1 MNLLRTKRHF
11 WMTLV
16 VTLAFFPS
24 PYALADAQSDFFRAI
39 DKDSLSLAAKAIKS
53 GANPDQPNAQGYTP
67 LMIAA
72 QTDNLRLTQYLL
84 ELKANPNIRNQFGET
99 AVMLASYYG
108 RTEMVKQLH
117 QQGAKID
124 PSGWNPLIYA
134 ATNGFLHIIEYLL
147 DEKVDINAI
156 SPNGTTALMMAVRS
170 NHFDA
175 VELLL
180 KRGAN
185 VTISNENGENA
196 LYWAEKA
203 GYINVVGLLKKYG
216 AFQSIND
223 DR

>member
-1 MNLLRTKRHF
+1 MSSLRAKRYF
-11 WMTLV
+11 WIISV
-16 VTLAFFPS
+16 VTIVFFPS
-24 PYALADAQSDFFRAI
+24 PHTLADAQSDFFHAI
-39 DKDSLSLAAKAIKS
+39 DKDSLSLATKAIKN

-84 ELKANPNIRNQFGET
+84 ELKANPDIRNPFGET

-117 QQGAKID
+117 LQGAKID
-124 PSGWNPLIYA
+124 HAGWNPLIYA
-134 ATNGFLHIIEYLL
+134 ATNGFLNIIEYLL
-147 DEKVDINAI
+147 DEKVDINAT

-175 VELLL
+175 AKLLL

-185 VTISNENGENA
+185 VNIRNENGENA

-203 GYINVVGLLKKYG
+203 GYISVVGLLKEYG
-216 AFQSIND
+216 ANQ
-223 DR
+223 